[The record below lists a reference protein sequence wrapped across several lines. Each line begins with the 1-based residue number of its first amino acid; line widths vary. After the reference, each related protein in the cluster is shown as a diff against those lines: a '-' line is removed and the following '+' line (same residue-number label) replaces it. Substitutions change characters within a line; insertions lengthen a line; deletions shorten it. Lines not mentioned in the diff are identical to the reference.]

1 MVFST
6 SPTVCNFNFNI
17 VLDNNNVGH
26 ADANLIH
33 PLKRVNADSE
43 VPAIK
48 FLGLFM
54 DESLNFKFHIKDIS
68 RK

>member
-1 MVFST
+1 
-6 SPTVCNFNFNI
+6 
-17 VLDNNNVGH
+17 LDNNNVGH